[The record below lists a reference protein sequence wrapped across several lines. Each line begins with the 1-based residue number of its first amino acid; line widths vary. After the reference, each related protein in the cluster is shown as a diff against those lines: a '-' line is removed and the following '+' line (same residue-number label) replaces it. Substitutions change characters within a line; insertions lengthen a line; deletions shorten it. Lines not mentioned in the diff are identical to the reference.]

1 MTERNDDSAMGD
13 EVYQPSGPDVRD
25 DEGILEVEDT
35 LNDRGVDPYD
45 EGWSP
50 PERPLAVEHSGNT
63 AAERLAGETLDERLA
78 EERPDPAIDAYEALE
93 SGEGEEDSDD
103 VDDLRDGDGD
113 GPPLGSDGEP
123 LEVGNRRAGRLI
135 APDEGAHEDAE
146 KDMLARDAGYGGG
159 AASAEEAAMHVVD
172 AEET

>member
-1 MTERNDDSAMGD
+1 MTERSDDSAMGD

-63 AAERLAGETLDERLA
+63 AAERQAGETLDERLA
-78 EERPDPAIDAYEALE
+78 EERPDPVVDAYEALE
-93 SGEGEEDSDD
+93 SGEE
-103 VDDLRDGDGD
+103 DGDGVGD
-113 GPPLGSDGEP
+113 LREGEGEP
-123 LEVGNRRAGRLI
+123 LDSEVGTRRAGRLI

-172 AEET
+172 DDET

>member
-1 MTERNDDSAMGD
+1 MTERSDDSAMGD

-78 EERPDPAIDAYEALE
+78 EERPDPVVDAYEALE
-93 SGEGEEDSDD
+93 SGEADGDD
-103 VDDLRDGDGD
+103 VGDLRDGE
-113 GPPLGSDGEP
+113 GEP
-123 LEVGNRRAGRLI
+123 LDSEVGTRRAGRLI

-172 AEET
+172 DET

>member
-1 MTERNDDSAMGD
+1 MTERSDSSAMGD

-63 AAERLAGETLDERLA
+63 AAERQAGETLDERLA
-78 EERPDPAIDAYEALE
+78 EERPDPVVDAYETLE
-93 SGEGEEDSDD
+93 SGGE
-103 VDDLRDGDGD
+103 DGDGVGD
-113 GPPLGSDGEP
+113 LNEGDGEP
-123 LEVGNRRAGRLI
+123 QDSEVGTERAGRLV

-172 AEET
+172 DEET

>member
-1 MTERNDDSAMGD
+1 MTERSDSSAMGD

-25 DEGILEVEDT
+25 DEGILDVEDT

-63 AAERLAGETLDERLA
+63 AAERQAGETLDERLA
-78 EERPDPAIDAYEALE
+78 EERPDPVVDAYETLE
-93 SGEGEEDSDD
+93 SGGE
-103 VDDLRDGDGD
+103 DGDGVGD
-113 GPPLGSDGEP
+113 LHEGEGEP
-123 LEVGNRRAGRLI
+123 QDSEVGTERAGRLV

-159 AASAEEAAMHVVD
+159 AASAEEAAIHVVD
-172 AEET
+172 DDET

>member
-1 MTERNDDSAMGD
+1 MTERSDDSAMGD

-25 DEGILEVEDT
+25 DEGILDPEDT

-63 AAERLAGETLDERLA
+63 AAERQAGETLDERLA
-78 EERPDPAIDAYEALE
+78 EERPDPVVDAYEALE
-93 SGEGEEDSDD
+93 SGEGDDEDD
-103 VDDLRDGDGD
+103 VGDLRDGDGELLD
-113 GPPLGSDGEP
+113 D
-123 LEVGNRRAGRLI
+123 EVGSWRAGRLI

-146 KDMLARDAGYGGG
+146 KDMLASDAGYGGG
-159 AASAEEAAMHVVD
+159 AASAEEAAVHVVD
-172 AEET
+172 DGEF